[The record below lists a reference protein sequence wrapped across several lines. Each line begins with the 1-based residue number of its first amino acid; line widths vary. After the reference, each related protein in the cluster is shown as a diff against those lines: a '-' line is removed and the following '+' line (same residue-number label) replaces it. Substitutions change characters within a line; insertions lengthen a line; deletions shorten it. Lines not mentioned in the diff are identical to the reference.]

1 VPVVDISL
9 HLLDLMQ
16 NSAHAEATRVSVR
29 VLEDRERDTL
39 TIAVE
44 DNGKGMDEDEMRL
57 ALDPFYTTQRGK
69 KVGLG
74 LPFAVQAARM
84 SGGDVRIESTPVS
97 GTKIEITFSLS
108 HVDRQPLGDIPATLV
123 AFMAGNPE
131 IEVALQYSGPEGA
144 FSTASTGLVPEEE
157 RETLGQ
163 IALLSL
169 VEKRLRAGLAQAG
182 FRPDGGGVIG

>member
-1 VPVVDISL
+1 MVDISL

-16 NSAHAEATRVSVR
+16 NSAHAGATRVSVR
-29 VLEDRERDTL
+29 VLEDREEDTL
-39 TIAVE
+39 TVTVE
-44 DNGKGMDEDEMRL
+44 DNGKGMDEDEKRL
-57 ALDPFYTTQRGK
+57 ALDPFYTTQSGK

-97 GTKIEITFSLS
+97 GTRVEITFSLS
-108 HVDRQPLGDIPATLV
+108 HVDRQPLGDITATLV
-123 AFMAGNPE
+123 AFMAGNPGT
-131 IEVALQYSGPEGA
+131 EVSLEYAGPEGA
-144 FSTASTGLVPEEE
+144 FSTASSRLVPEEE

-169 VEKRLRAGLAQAG
+169 VEKRLRAGLARAG